1 MPKAGHGDK
10 WLQNFVPYLIYRISN
25 QLNKRLRGRLR
36 KSGINIA
43 RWRVLSVLRAH
54 GDLTLGR
61 IVDLTAMDQPAVSR
75 IVTQLERE
83 GLARREVSTRDS
95 RVVHVSLTKAGE
107 KAFADVYP
115 TAQKHQKRA
124 LSGFTSKEIGALK
137 KYLRRIQDNIEA
149 EE

>member
-1 MPKAGHGDK
+1 MPIAGHGDK

-83 GLARREVSTRDS
+83 GLARREASTKDS

-115 TAQKHQKRA
+115 TAQMHQKRA
-124 LSGFTSKEIGALK
+124 LSGFTSKEIDTLK

>member
-1 MPKAGHGDK
+1 MPIAGHGDK

-83 GLARREVSTRDS
+83 GLARREVSTKDS

-107 KAFADVYP
+107 KAFAEVYP

-124 LSGFTSKEIGALK
+124 LSGFTSKEIDTLK
-137 KYLRRIQDNIEA
+137 KYLRRIQNNIEA

>member
-1 MPKAGHGDK
+1 MPIAGHGDK
-10 WLQNFVPYLIYRISN
+10 WLQNFVPYLIYRITN

-83 GLARREVSTRDS
+83 GLARREASTKDS

-115 TAQKHQKRA
+115 TAQMHQKRA
-124 LSGFTSKEIGALK
+124 LSGFTSKEIDTLK

>member
-1 MPKAGHGDK
+1 MPIAGHGDK
-10 WLQNFVPYLIYRISN
+10 WIQNFVPYLIYRISN
-25 QLNKRLRGRLR
+25 QLNQRLRGRLR

-54 GDLTLGR
+54 GELTLGR

-75 IVTQLERE
+75 VVTQLERE
-83 GLARREVSTRDS
+83 GLASRTTSTKDS
-95 RVVHVSLTKAGE
+95 RVVHVSLTSAGD
-107 KAFADVYP
+107 KAFKDVYP

-124 LSGFTSKEIGALK
+124 LNGFTREEISTLK
-137 KYLRRIQDNIEA
+137 KYLRRIQDNIVA